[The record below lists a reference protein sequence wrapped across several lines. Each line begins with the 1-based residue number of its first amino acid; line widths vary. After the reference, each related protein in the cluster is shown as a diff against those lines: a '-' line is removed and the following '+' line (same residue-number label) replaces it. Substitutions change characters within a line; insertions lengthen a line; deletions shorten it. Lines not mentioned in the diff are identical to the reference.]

1 MQLKKTIISAL
12 LIFKKCILFNSYSL
26 VMHSLKMNW
35 IWNFEYANK
44 LSFKWTQIGGKSQ
57 LEKQSSEE

>member
-12 LIFKKCILFNSYSL
+12 LIFKKCIFFNSYSL

-44 LSFKWTQIGGKSQ
+44 LPFKWTQIGGKSQ